1 MGREGSDV
9 GVRRVS
15 RTGCWRVPR
24 SILAVGMGDGRRLV
38 VVRDDTGLRVGALAG
53 DADLGRVGWV
63 GGWLAF
69 DGAEV
74 CMSIHPGE
82 DRVSVG
88 FLRGSA
94 SDLTAAE
101 KAQVRGARAKLR
113 SVSGDG
119 ERRAMLVGAWP

>member
-1 MGREGSDV
+1 
-9 GVRRVS
+9 
-15 RTGCWRVPR
+15 
-24 SILAVGMGDGRRLV
+24 
-38 VVRDDTGLRVGALAG
+38 
-53 DADLGRVGWV
+53 
-63 GGWLAF
+63 
-69 DGAEV
+69 
-74 CMSIHPGE
+74 MSIHPGQ

-88 FLRGSA
+88 FLRGGV